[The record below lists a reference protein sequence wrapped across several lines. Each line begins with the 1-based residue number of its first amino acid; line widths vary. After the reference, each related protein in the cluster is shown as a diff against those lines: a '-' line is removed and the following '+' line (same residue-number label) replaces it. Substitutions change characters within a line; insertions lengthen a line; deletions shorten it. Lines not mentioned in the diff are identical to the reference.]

1 MRCGADTWEK
11 LLGRRG
17 SGLVDKIQAAH
28 NWLIHDLVALND
40 WKEMCG
46 GDNGEILDRLKVNLR
61 YAFQHELTQKMQ
73 EYMLDYYV
81 QGLSMREIARKR
93 NVGLSAVS
101 RGIKAARKNLIHVLR
116 YTDPTLLTTK
126 VRKSNR
132 IKKFER

>member
-1 MRCGADTWEK
+1 M
-11 LLGRRG
+11 
-17 SGLVDKIQAAH
+17 VDKIQAAH
-28 NWLIHDLVALND
+28 NWLIHDFVALND

-116 YTDPTLLTTK
+116 YTDPTMLTTK

>member
-1 MRCGADTWEK
+1 M
-11 LLGRRG
+11 
-17 SGLVDKIQAAH
+17 VDKIQAAH

-81 QGLSMREIARKR
+81 QGLSMRDCPK
-93 NVGLSAVS
+93 
-101 RGIKAARKNLIHVLR
+101 
-116 YTDPTLLTTK
+116 TQC
-126 VRKSNR
+126 R
-132 IKKFER
+132 IKCSLQGD